1 MAKNQSLPG
10 VRDATHKLAPF
21 LLTPRSRGTKISTD
35 KVLCFVWCCL
45 TWVIHQYFK
54 VPVGVKTLRA
64 PFTSS
69 LVREIHATCWRTLL
83 SIWHQVLP
91 HYVKFDIEVD
101 VSRLLQRRK
110 LNAIQENLSV
120 NFQWSCWRN
129 LDLSSICFTLLSDWF
144 ENIFFLLKF
153 KIYTISQL
161 KL

>member
-1 MAKNQSLPG
+1 MANNQSLPG

-54 VPVGVKTLRA
+54 VPVGVKTPRA

-83 SIWHQVLP
+83 SIWHQVLS

-120 NFQWSCWRN
+120 FNEVAKGICNWFDFALFCS
-129 LDLSSICFTLLSDWF
+129 LIDLK
-144 ENIFFLLKF
+144 IFFFCSSLRFTRFLN
-153 KIYTISQL
+153 
-161 KL
+161 